1 MEEYKIIVYKELM
14 RKYFPKLNIYRLE
27 YYDID
32 YKDKII
38 NLTKEELDKLNSV
51 LSVKSL
57 DKTEIKEKELL
68 KKLTTLISKIMGMGF
83 IKKPSREASG
93 INGVKKQLNTNIE
106 SVNSNLIL
114 LLLGGQSLN
123 YDNIEEEVKNINL
136 RDIDVGQQKHQF
148 IDEDDY
154 D

>member
-1 MEEYKIIVYKELM
+1 
-14 RKYFPKLNIYRLE
+14 
-27 YYDID
+27 
-32 YKDKII
+32 
-38 NLTKEELDKLNSV
+38 
-51 LSVKSL
+51 
-57 DKTEIKEKELL
+57 
-68 KKLTTLISKIMGMGF
+68 MGF
-83 IKKPSREASG
+83 IKKPTREASG

-123 YDNIEEEVKNINL
+123 YDNIEDEVKQIKF